1 MIVKSE
7 VKLIDG
13 AFVFTL
19 DISVNKFFDEP
30 WNNLG
35 KRVSFSIDSSED
47 MEMFEKQAKIWGWK
61 LPAKMDTKKRQS
73 GAKLGAST
81 EKRKLNDVSP
91 DNMSTIS
98 SMRKFYPKLTT

>member
-13 AFVFTL
+13 AYVFAL
-19 DISVNKFFDEP
+19 DISVNKFIDEP

-47 MEMFEKQAKIWGWK
+47 MEMFEKHAKTWGWK
-61 LPAKMDTKKRQS
+61 LPAKRDTQKRRNF
-73 GAKLGAST
+73 AKLGAST
-81 EKRKLNDVSP
+81 EKRKLNNVSSY
-91 DNMSTIS
+91 NRSTLS

>member
-13 AFVFTL
+13 VYVFAL
-19 DISVNKFFDEP
+19 DISVNKFLDEP

-47 MEMFEKQAKIWGWK
+47 MEMFEKHAKIWGWK
-61 LPAKMDTKKRQS
+61 LPAKRDTKKRPRESKKSQNPRRA
-73 GAKLGAST
+73 AKMKRMQLK
-81 EKRKLNDVSP
+81 EK
-91 DNMSTIS
+91 T
-98 SMRKFYPKLTT
+98 